1 MILIFNAWND
11 ILYIE
16 RVFILYISLYFINT
30 ILYLRQVINLIICK
44 QFIRTKLESLTDS
57 LTH

>member
-1 MILIFNAWND
+1 MT
-11 ILYIE
+11 YCTHKC
-16 RVFILYISLYFINT
+16 FIYFIYFINT
-30 ILYLRQVINLIICK
+30 ILYLRQVINLIIFK